1 MWWKQGGL
9 VEAGETLYSKDH
21 RLEGNLQ
28 EPNLSRVAERE
39 MGSREVSRR
48 EEATLTQ
55 AEREV
60 AWWVGEE
67 REREATLT
75 HTFSKS
81 NTDDLTRAHRG

>member
-9 VEAGETLYSKDH
+9 VEARETLYSKDH

-60 AWWVGEE
+60 GSGHGGLGKRE
-67 REREATLT
+67 RERERL
-75 HTFSKS
+75 H
-81 NTDDLTRAHRG
+81 